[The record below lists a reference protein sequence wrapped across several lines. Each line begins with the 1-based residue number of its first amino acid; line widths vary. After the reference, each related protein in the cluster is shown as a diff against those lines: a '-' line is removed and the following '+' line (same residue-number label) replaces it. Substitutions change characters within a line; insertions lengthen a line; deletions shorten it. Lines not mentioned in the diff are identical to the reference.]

1 MGHMFE
7 VKITDTGKHYLVGE
21 VVRQSL
27 VCMPPRPPPLPYG
40 TISGAKKRSSTGSG
54 TASTLTDRALIAVAV
69 FIVCVAVF
77 VHYTQI
83 VSVFR

>member
-1 MGHMFE
+1 MFE
-7 VKITDTGKHYLVGE
+7 VEITDTGKHYLVGE

-40 TISGAKKRSSTGSG
+40 TISGAKKSSSTARSG

>member
-1 MGHMFE
+1 MFE

-27 VCMPPRPPPLPYG
+27 IYMPPRPPPLPYG
-40 TISGAKKRSSTGSG
+40 TISGAKKSSSTGSR

>member
-7 VKITDTGKHYLVGE
+7 VEVTDTGKHYLVGE

-40 TISGAKKRSSTGSG
+40 TISGPKKSSSTE
-54 TASTLTDRALIAVAV
+54 TRAASTLTDRALLAVAI

-83 VSVFR
+83 VSIFR